1 MKKRLSI
8 LLAIL
13 MVLGAMLVGCGA
25 KNDSVYVGTTWTLN
39 SVEAVGIVLEGE
51 LLASAMDAATI
62 KFDAKKVTLNFGTEN
77 GEGTWSEKDN
87 VITINSDG
95 ETIECPITDSKLLFE
110 LEGTKMY
117 FVKDEKAEKQN
128 YINVGIER
136 SLINR
141 GRFFMSGKP
150 AHQ

>member
-1 MKKRLSI
+1 MKKKLSI

-13 MVLGAMLVGCGA
+13 MMLGAMLVGCGA

-39 SVEAVGIVLEGE
+39 SVEAEGIVLEGE

-87 VITINSDG
+87 VITIKSDG

-117 FVKDEKAEKQN
+117 FVKDEKAEK
-128 YINVGIER
+128 
-136 SLINR
+136 
-141 GRFFMSGKP
+141 
-150 AHQ
+150 

>member
-1 MKKRLSI
+1 MKKKLSI

-13 MVLGAMLVGCGA
+13 MVLGAMLAGCGA

-39 SVEAVGIVLEGE
+39 SVEAEGIVLEGE

-87 VITINSDG
+87 VITIKSDG

-117 FVKDEKAEKQN
+117 FVKDEKAE
-128 YINVGIER
+128 
-136 SLINR
+136 
-141 GRFFMSGKP
+141 
-150 AHQ
+150 

>member
-8 LLAIL
+8 LFAIL
-13 MVLGAMLVGCGA
+13 MMLGVMLVGCGA

-39 SVEAVGIVLEGE
+39 SVEAEGIVLEGE

-87 VITINSDG
+87 VITIKSDG
-95 ETIECPITDSKLLFE
+95 EVIECPITDSKLLFE

-117 FVKDEKAEKQN
+117 FVKDEKAEK
-128 YINVGIER
+128 
-136 SLINR
+136 
-141 GRFFMSGKP
+141 
-150 AHQ
+150 

>member
-13 MVLGAMLVGCGA
+13 MVLGAILVGCGA

-39 SVEAVGIVLEGE
+39 SVEAEGIVLEGE

-87 VITINSDG
+87 VITIKSDG

-117 FVKDEKAEKQN
+117 FVKDEKAEK
-128 YINVGIER
+128 
-136 SLINR
+136 
-141 GRFFMSGKP
+141 
-150 AHQ
+150 

>member
-1 MKKRLSI
+1 MDVMKKRLSL

-13 MVLGAMLVGCGA
+13 MMLGAMLVGCGA

-39 SVEAVGIVLEGE
+39 SVEAEGIVLEGE

-77 GEGTWSEKDN
+77 GEGTWAETDN
-87 VITINSDG
+87 VITIESDG

-117 FVKDEKAEKQN
+117 FVKDEKAEK
-128 YINVGIER
+128 
-136 SLINR
+136 
-141 GRFFMSGKP
+141 
-150 AHQ
+150 

>member
-1 MKKRLSI
+1 MKKKLSI

-13 MVLGAMLVGCGA
+13 MMLGAMLVGCGA

-39 SVEAVGIVLEGE
+39 SVEAEGIVLEGE
-51 LLASAMDAATI
+51 LLASAMEAATI

-87 VITINSDG
+87 VITIKSDG

-117 FVKDEKAEKQN
+117 FVKDEKAEK
-128 YINVGIER
+128 
-136 SLINR
+136 
-141 GRFFMSGKP
+141 
-150 AHQ
+150 

>member
-1 MKKRLSI
+1 MDVMKKKLSL

-13 MVLGAMLVGCGA
+13 MMLGVMLVGCGA
-25 KNDSVYVGTTWTLN
+25 KNDSVYVGTSWTLN
-39 SVEAVGIVLEGE
+39 SVEAEGIVLEGE

-87 VITINSDG
+87 VITIKSDG

-117 FVKDEKAEKQN
+117 FVKDEAEK
-128 YINVGIER
+128 
-136 SLINR
+136 
-141 GRFFMSGKP
+141 
-150 AHQ
+150 

>member
-1 MKKRLSI
+1 MDVMKKRLSL

-13 MVLGAMLVGCGA
+13 MMLGAMLVGCGA

-39 SVEAVGIVLEGE
+39 SVEAEGIVLEGE

-87 VITINSDG
+87 VITIESDG

-117 FVKDEKAEKQN
+117 FVKDEKAEK
-128 YINVGIER
+128 
-136 SLINR
+136 
-141 GRFFMSGKP
+141 
-150 AHQ
+150 

>member
-13 MVLGAMLVGCGA
+13 MMLGAMLVGCGA

-39 SVEAVGIVLEGE
+39 SVEAEGIVLEGE

-117 FVKDEKAEKQN
+117 FVKDEK
-128 YINVGIER
+128 
-136 SLINR
+136 
-141 GRFFMSGKP
+141 
-150 AHQ
+150 

>member
-1 MKKRLSI
+1 MKKKLSI

-13 MVLGAMLVGCGA
+13 MVLGAMLAGCGA

-39 SVEAVGIVLEGE
+39 SVEAEGIVLEGE

-87 VITINSDG
+87 VITIKSDG
-95 ETIECPITDSKLLFE
+95 EVIECPITDSKLLFE

-117 FVKDEKAEKQN
+117 FVKDEKAEK
-128 YINVGIER
+128 
-136 SLINR
+136 
-141 GRFFMSGKP
+141 
-150 AHQ
+150 

>member
-1 MKKRLSI
+1 MDVMKKRLSL

-13 MVLGAMLVGCGA
+13 MMLGAMLVGCGA

-39 SVEAVGIVLEGE
+39 SVEAEGIVLEGE

-77 GEGTWSEKDN
+77 GEGIWSEKDN
-87 VITINSDG
+87 VITIESDG

-117 FVKDEKAEKQN
+117 FVKDEKAEK
-128 YINVGIER
+128 
-136 SLINR
+136 
-141 GRFFMSGKP
+141 
-150 AHQ
+150 

>member
-8 LLAIL
+8 LFAIL
-13 MVLGAMLVGCGA
+13 MMLGAMLVGCGA

-39 SVEAVGIVLEGE
+39 SVEAEGIVLEGE

-87 VITINSDG
+87 VITIKSDG
-95 ETIECPITDSKLLFE
+95 EVIECPITDSKLLFE

-117 FVKDEKAEKQN
+117 FVKDEKAEK
-128 YINVGIER
+128 
-136 SLINR
+136 
-141 GRFFMSGKP
+141 
-150 AHQ
+150 

>member
-13 MVLGAMLVGCGA
+13 MLLGAMLVGCGA

-39 SVEAVGIVLEGE
+39 SVEAEGIVLEGE

-87 VITINSDG
+87 VITIESDG

-117 FVKDEKAEKQN
+117 FVKDEKAEK
-128 YINVGIER
+128 
-136 SLINR
+136 
-141 GRFFMSGKP
+141 
-150 AHQ
+150 

>member
-1 MKKRLSI
+1 MDVMKKRISL

-13 MVLGAMLVGCGA
+13 MMLGAMLVGCRA

-39 SVEAVGIVLEGE
+39 SVEAEGIVLEGE

-87 VITINSDG
+87 VITIESDG

-117 FVKDEKAEKQN
+117 FVKDEKAEK
-128 YINVGIER
+128 
-136 SLINR
+136 
-141 GRFFMSGKP
+141 
-150 AHQ
+150 

>member
-1 MKKRLSI
+1 MKKKLSI

-13 MVLGAMLVGCGA
+13 MMLGAMLAGCGA
-25 KNDSVYVGTTWTLN
+25 KNNSVYVGTTWTLN
-39 SVEAVGIVLEGE
+39 SVEAEGIVLEGE

-87 VITINSDG
+87 VITIKSDG

-117 FVKDEKAEKQN
+117 FIKDEKAEK
-128 YINVGIER
+128 
-136 SLINR
+136 
-141 GRFFMSGKP
+141 
-150 AHQ
+150 

>member
-8 LLAIL
+8 LFAIL
-13 MVLGAMLVGCGA
+13 MMLGAMLVGCGA

-39 SVEAVGIVLEGE
+39 SVEAEGIVLEGE

-87 VITINSDG
+87 VITIKSDG

-117 FVKDEKAEKQN
+117 FVKDEKAEK
-128 YINVGIER
+128 
-136 SLINR
+136 
-141 GRFFMSGKP
+141 
-150 AHQ
+150 

>member
-1 MKKRLSI
+1 MEVMKKRLSL

-13 MVLGAMLVGCGA
+13 MMLGAMLVGCGA

-39 SVEAVGIVLEGE
+39 SVEAEGIVLEGE

-87 VITINSDG
+87 VITIESDG

-117 FVKDEKAEKQN
+117 FVKDEKAEK
-128 YINVGIER
+128 
-136 SLINR
+136 
-141 GRFFMSGKP
+141 
-150 AHQ
+150 

>member
-39 SVEAVGIVLEGE
+39 SVEAEGIVLEGE

-87 VITINSDG
+87 VITIKSDG
-95 ETIECPITDSKLLFE
+95 EIIECPITDSKLLFE

-117 FVKDEKAEKQN
+117 FVKDEKAEK
-128 YINVGIER
+128 
-136 SLINR
+136 
-141 GRFFMSGKP
+141 
-150 AHQ
+150 

>member
-13 MVLGAMLVGCGA
+13 MMLGAMLVGCGA

-39 SVEAVGIVLEGE
+39 SVEAEGIVLEGE

-117 FVKDEKAEKQN
+117 FVRDEKAEK
-128 YINVGIER
+128 
-136 SLINR
+136 
-141 GRFFMSGKP
+141 
-150 AHQ
+150 

>member
-13 MVLGAMLVGCGA
+13 MVLGAILVGCGA

-39 SVEAVGIVLEGE
+39 SVEAEGIVLEGE

-117 FVKDEKAEKQN
+117 FVKDEKAEK
-128 YINVGIER
+128 
-136 SLINR
+136 
-141 GRFFMSGKP
+141 
-150 AHQ
+150 

>member
-39 SVEAVGIVLEGE
+39 SVEAEGIVLEGE

-87 VITINSDG
+87 VITIKSDG

-117 FVKDEKAEKQN
+117 FVKDEKAEK
-128 YINVGIER
+128 
-136 SLINR
+136 
-141 GRFFMSGKP
+141 
-150 AHQ
+150 

>member
-13 MVLGAMLVGCGA
+13 MMLGAMLVGCGA

-39 SVEAVGIVLEGE
+39 SVEAEGIVLEGE

-87 VITINSDG
+87 VITIKSDG

-117 FVKDEKAEKQN
+117 FVKDEKAEK
-128 YINVGIER
+128 
-136 SLINR
+136 
-141 GRFFMSGKP
+141 
-150 AHQ
+150 

>member
-1 MKKRLSI
+1 MDVMKKRISL

-13 MVLGAMLVGCGA
+13 MMLGAMLVGCGA

-39 SVEAVGIVLEGE
+39 SVEAEGIVLEGE

-87 VITINSDG
+87 VITIESDG

-117 FVKDEKAEKQN
+117 FVKDEKAEK
-128 YINVGIER
+128 
-136 SLINR
+136 
-141 GRFFMSGKP
+141 
-150 AHQ
+150 

>member
-1 MKKRLSI
+1 MKKKLSI

-13 MVLGAMLVGCGA
+13 MMLGAMLVGCGA

-39 SVEAVGIVLEGE
+39 SVEAEGIVLEGE

-117 FVKDEKAEKQN
+117 FVKDEKAEK
-128 YINVGIER
+128 
-136 SLINR
+136 
-141 GRFFMSGKP
+141 
-150 AHQ
+150 

>member
-8 LLAIL
+8 LFAIL

-39 SVEAVGIVLEGE
+39 SVEAEGIVLEGE

-87 VITINSDG
+87 VITIKSDG
-95 ETIECPITDSKLLFE
+95 EVIECPITDSKLLFE

-117 FVKDEKAEKQN
+117 FVKDEKAEK
-128 YINVGIER
+128 
-136 SLINR
+136 
-141 GRFFMSGKP
+141 
-150 AHQ
+150 

>member
-1 MKKRLSI
+1 MKKKLSI

-13 MVLGAMLVGCGA
+13 MMLGAMLVGCGA

-39 SVEAVGIVLEGE
+39 SVEAEGIVLEGE

-95 ETIECPITDSKLLFE
+95 ENIVCPITDSKLLFE

-117 FVKDEKAEKQN
+117 FVKDEKAEK
-128 YINVGIER
+128 
-136 SLINR
+136 
-141 GRFFMSGKP
+141 
-150 AHQ
+150 

>member
-1 MKKRLSI
+1 MKKRLSL

-13 MVLGAMLVGCGA
+13 MMLGVMLVGCGA

-39 SVEAVGIVLEGE
+39 SVEAEGIVLEGE

-87 VITINSDG
+87 VITIESDG

-117 FVKDEKAEKQN
+117 FVKDEKAEK
-128 YINVGIER
+128 
-136 SLINR
+136 
-141 GRFFMSGKP
+141 
-150 AHQ
+150 

>member
-39 SVEAVGIVLEGE
+39 SVEAEGIVLEGE

-87 VITINSDG
+87 VITIESDG

-117 FVKDEKAEKQN
+117 FVKDEKAEK
-128 YINVGIER
+128 
-136 SLINR
+136 
-141 GRFFMSGKP
+141 
-150 AHQ
+150 

>member
-8 LLAIL
+8 LFAIL
-13 MVLGAMLVGCGA
+13 MMLWAMLVGCGA

-39 SVEAVGIVLEGE
+39 SVEAEGIVLEGE

-87 VITINSDG
+87 VITIKSDG
-95 ETIECPITDSKLLFE
+95 EVIECPITDSKLLFE

-117 FVKDEKAEKQN
+117 FVKDEKAEK
-128 YINVGIER
+128 
-136 SLINR
+136 
-141 GRFFMSGKP
+141 
-150 AHQ
+150 

>member
-13 MVLGAMLVGCGA
+13 MLLGAMLVGCGA

-39 SVEAVGIVLEGE
+39 SVEAEGIVLEGE

-117 FVKDEKAEKQN
+117 FVRDEKAEK
-128 YINVGIER
+128 
-136 SLINR
+136 
-141 GRFFMSGKP
+141 
-150 AHQ
+150 

>member
-13 MVLGAMLVGCGA
+13 MLLGAMLVGCGA

-39 SVEAVGIVLEGE
+39 SVEAEGIVLEGE

-117 FVKDEKAEKQN
+117 FVKDEKAEK
-128 YINVGIER
+128 
-136 SLINR
+136 
-141 GRFFMSGKP
+141 
-150 AHQ
+150 

>member
-13 MVLGAMLVGCGA
+13 MMLGAMLVGCGA

-39 SVEAVGIVLEGE
+39 SVEAEGIVLEGE

-117 FVKDEKAEKQN
+117 FVKDEKAEK
-128 YINVGIER
+128 
-136 SLINR
+136 
-141 GRFFMSGKP
+141 
-150 AHQ
+150 